1 MEITNSA
8 TMVGMA
14 VATMVFSTAAMKVA
28 IRQAARTA
36 VRRSDV
42 EKSPR
47 LAGCASP
54 KLLPYLLISASNRS
68 V

>member
-42 EKSPR
+42 EKSPVLR
-47 LAGCASP
+47 AAPLPSYSP
-54 KLLPYLLISASNRS
+54 IF
-68 V
+68 